1 MLGFLK
7 RGNPAARRPKAGAPI
22 RADGALRKSVP
33 ARIAVFDGVTM
44 GTTYQ
49 VRVALRADLDEAAL
63 SAAIFE
69 AVDAVDRQMSTWKP
83 ASDLSRFNAAPVG
96 DWVSV
101 PRDLA
106 HVVGTG
112 LAISKAS
119 QGAFDMT
126 VGAAVNAWGFGPVLD
141 PVPDAGTGA
150 RTGAGTG
157 AGTGAEMSAA
167 PPDSRFGAVA
177 PGPQDVPKDAPVG
190 VWRDLEAR
198 MDPPALIK
206 RAPMYVDLSGIA
218 KGYGVDRICEVLLDR
233 GLGDF
238 LVSID
243 GETRACGR
251 KPGVEG
257 RWRVAID
264 RPDAAAD
271 GDRSA
276 AGSAAGNA
284 VDAWDVL
291 EPEDRALATSGDYRR
306 FFERDGTRYAH
317 TIDPATGQAVQGGAA
332 SVTVMMRDC
341 MTADAWATALL
352 VMGPQRGVAI
362 AQARNIAAL
371 FLFRERDGF
380 RQVATGGIL
389 PSGPGATWDGGVVA

>member
-7 RGNPAARRPKAGAPI
+7 RRTPAARRPKAGAPS
-22 RADGALRKSVP
+22 RPDGALRRSAP
-33 ARIAVFDGVTM
+33 ARVAALTGETM

-49 VRVALRADLDEAAL
+49 VRVALSADLDEAAL

-69 AVDAVDRQMSTWKP
+69 AVGAVDRQMSTWKP

-96 DWVSV
+96 EWVAV

-106 HVVGTG
+106 HVVSAG

-126 VGAAVNAWGFGPVLD
+126 VGAAVNAWGFGPVSA
-141 PVPDAGTGA
+141 PVPEAETNAETDAK
-150 RTGAGTG
+150 
-157 AGTGAEMSAA
+157 AEAA
-167 PPDSRFGAVA
+167 PRNTRPGALA

-218 KGYGVDRICEVLLDR
+218 KGYGVDRICEVLLER
-233 GLGDF
+233 GLSDF

-243 GETRACGR
+243 GETRVCGR

-264 RPDAAAD
+264 RPDAAAG

-276 AGSAAGNA
+276 AENVAGNVA
-284 VDAWDVL
+284 APWDVL
-291 EPEDRALATSGDYRR
+291 EPEDRALATSGDYRH

-371 FLFRERDGF
+371 FLFRERGGF
-380 RQVATGGIL
+380 RQVVTGDIL
-389 PSGPGATWDGGVVA
+389 PPELGPSRDSGVVA